1 MAMKFLS
8 DNAASVHPAEREGLR
23 GQGFAFHDRGEDA
36 ARLVA
41 SWETR
46 MEHASALARAISRV

>member
-1 MAMKFLS
+1 MKSLS

-23 GQGFAFHDRGEDA
+23 GQGFAFHDRCEDA

-41 SWETR
+41 SWDTR
-46 MEHASALARAISRV
+46 MEHASALARTIARL